1 VNYHD
6 IEISDAV
13 ITAIDADRKIEAIRV
28 LRERTGIGLAD
39 AKHLVDRIAR
49 ERQGQATMA
58 PPMVE
63 EGGAGGMLRMT
74 MIIAV
79 ILGVYFYF
87 FAG

>member
-1 VNYHD
+1 MNSS
-6 IEISDAV
+6 ISL
-13 ITAIDADRKIEAIRV
+13 TSTRRYKSKIEAIKV

-49 ERQGQATMA
+49 ERHGQAAVA
-58 PPMVE
+58 PAIVE

-79 ILGVYFYF
+79 VLGVYFFF